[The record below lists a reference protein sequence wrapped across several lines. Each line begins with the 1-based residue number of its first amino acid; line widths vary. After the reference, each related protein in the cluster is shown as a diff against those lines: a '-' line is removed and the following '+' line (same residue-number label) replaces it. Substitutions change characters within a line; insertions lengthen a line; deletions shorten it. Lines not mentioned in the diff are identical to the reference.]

1 MIQNGLMLMSYGGM
15 QGIVTFDAHIAKSFT
30 AMAST
35 RMQASHE
42 LHIAAVARRGH
53 IDIVFPSTK
62 EPIAL
67 LTKSIS
73 QSLDS

>member
-1 MIQNGLMLMSYGGM
+1 MWMSYGGM
-15 QGIVTFDAHIAKSFT
+15 QVIITFDAHIAKSFT

-35 RMQASHE
+35 RMQVSHE
-42 LHIAAVARRGH
+42 LHIAALARRGH
-53 IDIVFPSTK
+53 IDLVFPSTK
-62 EPIAL
+62 QPTAL